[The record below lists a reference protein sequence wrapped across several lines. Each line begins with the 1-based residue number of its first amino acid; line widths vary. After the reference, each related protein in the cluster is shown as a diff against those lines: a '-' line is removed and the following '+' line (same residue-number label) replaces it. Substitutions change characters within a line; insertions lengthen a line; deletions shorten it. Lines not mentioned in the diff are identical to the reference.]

1 MQNKEDKVGV
11 VLDAAQWSGY
21 VIKWSLWGLQKV
33 ADKLPNK
40 VSAEIPMEPEKKND
54 LLPKI

>member
-11 VLDAAQWSGY
+11 VLDAAQRTGY
-21 VIKWSLWGLQKV
+21 VIKLTLWGLQKV
-33 ADKLPNK
+33 PEKLPNK